1 MATQPTIFDDEP
13 ATSAEVNSIPQT
25 GGADVLDL
33 TKLWPDAFE
42 VPLSAG
48 GLPVLRKDMNAL
60 FATVLQN
67 VYFMQ
72 IGGVYLYQ
80 ADKIYTVGTRVLHG
94 TEFYKCIQVNGPTTS
109 AGVVAP
115 DSVAGVECWDRLV
128 CASQIETTPAG
139 IIVPFGGDVVPSGY
153 LDCNGAAVSRTGK
166 ARLFAAIGTKWGAG
180 DGVTTFNVPNLNDG
194 SYLKGAIN
202 AGIKSG
208 AVLPSLYATSNGA
221 HTHSTT
227 SDGAHTH
234 TRGTMN
240 ITGGIQTSDDIT
252 PWGAFYRSGYAGNEA
267 GGPGVQQIA
276 TFDAA
281 RSWTGATSW
290 NGAHTHTAQSAGAHT
305 HTVLNSNGVATGT
318 TVEPK
323 NATVK
328 FIIKE

>member
-1 MATQPTIFDDEP
+1 MATQPTIFDNEP
-13 ATSAEVNSIPQT
+13 ATSAEVNNIPQT

-60 FATVLQN
+60 FAAVLQN
-67 VYFMQ
+67 IYFMQ

-94 TEFYKCIQVNGPTTS
+94 TEFYKCIQVNGPATS
-109 AGVVAP
+109 AGIVAP
-115 DSVAGVECWDRLV
+115 DSVTGAECWDRLV

-180 DGVTTFNVPNLNDG
+180 DGSTTFNVPNLNDG
-194 SYLKGAIN
+194 SYLKGSLN
-202 AGIKSG
+202 AGTKGG
-208 AVLPSLYATSNGA
+208 AVLPSLYAASA
-221 HTHSTT
+221 
-227 SDGAHTH
+227 GAHTH
-234 TRGTMN
+234 TRGSMN
-240 ITGGIQTSDDIT
+240 ITGNFRTDRVGSRSADSIG
-252 PWGAFYRSGYAGNEA
+252 GAFTVSWTEQSINNA
-267 GGPGVQQIA
+267 PGE
-276 TFDAA
+276 TGKDLYFDFNAA
-281 RSWTGATSW
+281 RSWTGETSV
-290 NGAHTHTAQSAGAHT
+290 NGAHT
-305 HTVLNSNGVATGT
+305 HTVLNNNGVATGS

-323 NATVK
+323 NATVRY
-328 FIIKE
+328 IIKE

>member
-60 FATVLQN
+60 FAAVLQN

-94 TEFYKCIQVNGPTTS
+94 TEFYKCIQINGPTTS

-115 DSVAGVECWDRLV
+115 DSVTGAECWDRLV

-139 IIVPFGGDVVPSGY
+139 IIVPYGGDVVPSGY
-153 LDCNGAAVSRTGK
+153 LDCNGTAVSRTGQ
-166 ARLFAAIGTKWGAG
+166 ARLFAA
-180 DGVTTFNVPNLNDG
+180 TTFNVPNLNDG
-194 SYLKGAIN
+194 SFLKGAN
-202 AGIKSG
+202 SAGTKAS
-208 AVLPSLYATSNGA
+208 AVLPSLYAVS
-221 HTHSTT
+221 S
-227 SDGAHTH
+227 GAHTH
-234 TRGTMN
+234 TRGTME
-240 ITGGIQTSDDIT
+240 ISGSIYESGVGVSAIGS
-252 PWGAFYRSGYAGNEA
+252 GAFQIGGDTPSTYSGPSSRYHYKS
-267 GGPGVQQIA
+267 VSFIA
-276 TFDAA
+276 S
-281 RSWTGATSW
+281 RSWTGETSV
-290 NGAHTHTAQSAGAHT
+290 NGAHT

-323 NATVK
+323 NATVRY
-328 FIIKE
+328 IIKE

>member
-1 MATQPTIFDDEP
+1 MANQPAIFDDEP
-13 ATSAEVNSIPQT
+13 ATSAEVNNIPQS

-60 FATVLQN
+60 LAMLLQN

-72 IGGVYLYQ
+72 VGGVYLYQ

-115 DSVAGVECWDRLV
+115 DSVAGAQCWDRLV

-139 IIVPFGGDVVPSGY
+139 IIVPFAGDVIPSGY

-166 ARLFAAIGTKWGAG
+166 ARLFAAIGTKWGVG
-180 DGVTTFNVPNLNDG
+180 DGSTTFNVPNLNDG
-194 SYLKGAIN
+194 SYLKGSLN
-202 AGIKSG
+202 AGTKGG
-208 AVLPSLYATSNGA
+208 AVLPSLYATSAGA
-221 HTHSTT
+221 H
-227 SDGAHTH
+227 AH
-234 TRGTMN
+234 TRGSMN
-240 ITGGIQTSDDIT
+240 IVGSAQTGTISGGSLFWQSTS
-252 PWGAFYRSGYAGNEA
+252 GAFTRSEDYRSGYEQARQADGENWSQTF
-267 GGPGVQQIA
+267 G
-276 TFDAA
+276 FDAS
-281 RSWTGATSW
+281 RSWTGKTSL
-290 NGAHTHTAQSAGAHT
+290 NGAHT
-305 HTVLNSNGVATGT
+305 HTVLNSNGVATGS

-323 NATVK
+323 NATVRY
-328 FIIKE
+328 IIKE

>member
-33 TKLWPDAFE
+33 TKLWPGAFE

-60 FATVLQN
+60 LAMLLQN
-67 VYFMQ
+67 IYFMQ

-94 TEFYKCIQVNGPTTS
+94 TEFYKCIRVNGPTTS

-115 DSVAGVECWDRLV
+115 DSVTGAECWDRLV

-139 IIVPFGGDVVPSGY
+139 IIVPYGGDVIPSGY

-180 DGVTTFNVPNLNDG
+180 DGVTTFNVPNLNDD
-194 SYLKGAIN
+194 SFLKGSSS
-202 AGIKSG
+202 AGTKSG
-208 AVLPSLYATSNGA
+208 AILPSLYATSAGA
-221 HTHSTT
+221 H
-227 SDGAHTH
+227 AH

-240 ITGGIQTSDDIT
+240 ITGAFSNEALPGGVTGQAVLK
-252 PWGAFYRSGYAGNEA
+252 GAFY
-267 GGPGVQQIA
+267 GVVDGRGHIA
-276 TFDAA
+276 TTIESGNVLYEFDAA
-281 RSWTGATSW
+281 RSWTGETSL
-290 NGAHTHTAQSAGAHT
+290 NGVHT
-305 HTVLNSNGVATGT
+305 HTVLNNNGVATGT

-323 NATVK
+323 NATVRY
-328 FIIKE
+328 IIKE

>member
-1 MATQPTIFDDEP
+1 MANQPTIFDDEP
-13 ATSAEVNSIPQT
+13 ATSAEVNSIPQS

-60 FATVLQN
+60 FAAVLQN
-67 VYFMQ
+67 IYFMQ
-72 IGGVYLYQ
+72 IGGIYLYQ
-80 ADKIYTVGTRVLHG
+80 SDKIYTVGTRVLHG

-115 DSVAGVECWDRLV
+115 DSTTGAECWDRLV

-180 DGVTTFNVPNLNDG
+180 DGSTTFNVPNLNDG
-194 SYLKGAIN
+194 SYLKGSLN
-202 AGIKSG
+202 AGTKAG
-208 AVLPSLYATSNGA
+208 AVLPSLYATS
-221 HTHSTT
+221 S
-227 SDGAHTH
+227 GAHTH
-234 TRGTMN
+234 TRGTMEISGSIYN
-240 ITGGIQTSDDIT
+240 SGVGVSAIGS
-252 PWGAFYRSGYAGNEA
+252 GAFQIGGNTPSTYSDPSSQYPYKSVGFTA
-267 GGPGVQQIA
+267 S
-276 TFDAA
+276 
-281 RSWTGATSW
+281 RSWTGETSV
-290 NGAHTHTAQSAGAHT
+290 NGAHT
-305 HTVLNSNGVATGT
+305 HTVLNNNGVATGT

-323 NATVK
+323 NATVRY
-328 FIIKE
+328 IIKE

>member
-60 FATVLQN
+60 FAAVLQN
-67 VYFMQ
+67 IYFMQ
-72 IGGVYLYQ
+72 IGGIYLYQ

-94 TEFYKCIQVNGPTTS
+94 TEFYKCIQLNGPTTS

-115 DSVAGVECWDRLV
+115 DSVTGVECWDRLV

-194 SYLKGAIN
+194 SYLKGSN
-202 AGIKSG
+202 SAGTKAG
-208 AVLPSLYATSNGA
+208 AVLPSLYAASA
-221 HTHSTT
+221 
-227 SDGAHTH
+227 GAHTH
-234 TRGTMN
+234 TRGSMN
-240 ITGGIQTSDDIT
+240 ITASAQTGTISGGSVFWQATS
-252 PWGAFYRSGYAGNEA
+252 GAFTHSGEYQSGYEQARQAFFENWS
-267 GGPGVQQIA
+267 QTID
-276 TFDAA
+276 FNAA
-281 RSWTGATSW
+281 RSWTGETSW
-290 NGAHTHTAQSAGAHT
+290 NGAHTHT
-305 HTVLNSNGVATGT
+305 VLNNNGVATGS

-323 NATVK
+323 NATVRY
-328 FIIKE
+328 IIKE

>member
-1 MATQPTIFDDEP
+1 MANQPAIFDDEP

-42 VPLSAG
+42 VPLSMG

-60 FATVLQN
+60 LAMLLQN
-67 VYFMQ
+67 IYFMQ
-72 IGGVYLYQ
+72 IGGIYLYQ

-94 TEFYKCIQVNGPTTS
+94 TEFYKCIQANGPTTS

-115 DSVAGVECWDRLV
+115 DSVAGAECWDRLV

-139 IIVPFGGDVVPSGY
+139 IIVPYGGDVVPSGY

-180 DGVTTFNVPNLNDG
+180 NGSTTFNVPNLNDG
-194 SYLKGAIN
+194 SYLKGAN
-202 AGIKSG
+202 GAGTKAG
-208 AVLPSLYATSNGA
+208 AVLPSLYATSAGA
-221 HTHSTT
+221 H
-227 SDGAHTH
+227 AH

-240 ITGGIQTSDDIT
+240 ITGGIQTPDDIA
-252 PWGAFYRSGYAGNEA
+252 PWGAFYRSGYAGSET
-267 GGPGVQQIA
+267 GGLGSQQVAI
-276 TFDAA
+276 FDAA
-281 RSWTGATSW
+281 RSWTGETSV
-290 NGAHTHTAQSAGAHT
+290 NGAHT
-305 HTVLNSNGVATGT
+305 HTVLNNNGIATGT

-323 NATVK
+323 NATVRY
-328 FIIKE
+328 IIKE

>member
-60 FATVLQN
+60 FAAVLQN
-67 VYFMQ
+67 IYFMQ
-72 IGGVYLYQ
+72 IGGIYLYQ

-94 TEFYKCIQVNGPTTS
+94 TEFYKCIQVNGPATS
-109 AGVVAP
+109 AGIVAP
-115 DSVAGVECWDRLV
+115 DSTTGAECWDRLV

-180 DGVTTFNVPNLNDG
+180 DGSTTFNLPNLNDG
-194 SYLKGAIN
+194 SFLKGSGS
-202 AGIKSG
+202 AGTKGG
-208 AVLPSLYATSNGA
+208 AVLPSLYATS
-221 HTHSTT
+221 S
-227 SDGAHTH
+227 GAHTH
-234 TRGTMN
+234 TRGTMEISGSIYN
-240 ITGGIQTSDDIT
+240 SGVGVSAAGS
-252 PWGAFYRSGYAGNEA
+252 GAFQI
-267 GGPGVQQIA
+267 GGDTPSTYSDPFSQYPYKSVSFIA
-276 TFDAA
+276 S
-281 RSWTGATSW
+281 RSWTGETSW
-290 NGAHTHTAQSAGAHT
+290 NGAHTHT
-305 HTVLNSNGVATGT
+305 VFNNNGVATGS

>member
-1 MATQPTIFDDEP
+1 MANQPVIFDDEP

-48 GLPVLRKDMNAL
+48 GLPVLRKDLNAL
-60 FATVLQN
+60 LAMLLQN
-67 VYFMQ
+67 IYFMQ

-80 ADKIYTVGTRVLHG
+80 ADKVYTVGTRVLHG

-115 DSVAGVECWDRLV
+115 DSTTGAECWDRLV

-166 ARLFAAIGTKWGAG
+166 PRLFAAIGTKWGAG

-194 SYLKGAIN
+194 SYLKGSSS
-202 AGIKSG
+202 AGTKAG
-208 AVLPSLYATSNGA
+208 AVLPSLYAVNN
-221 HTHSTT
+221 
-227 SDGAHTH
+227 GAHTH

-240 ITGGIQTSDDIT
+240 ITGGIQTPDDVT
-252 PWGAFYRSGYAGNEA
+252 PWGAFYRSDYGGNES
-267 GGPGVQQIA
+267 GGSGHQQIV

-281 RSWTGATSW
+281 RTWTGETSW
-290 NGAHTHTAQSAGAHT
+290 NGAHT
-305 HTVLNSNGVATGT
+305 HTVLNSNGVATGS

-323 NATVK
+323 NATVRY
-328 FIIKE
+328 IIKE

>member
-115 DSVAGVECWDRLV
+115 DSVTGVKCWDRLV
-128 CASQIETTPAG
+128 CASQIKTTPAG

>member
-1 MATQPTIFDDEP
+1 MATQPTIFNDEP
-13 ATSAEVNSIPQT
+13 ATSAEVNSIPQS

-60 FATVLQN
+60 FAAVLQN

-94 TEFYKCIQVNGPTTS
+94 TEFYKCIQLNGPETE

-115 DSVAGVECWDRLV
+115 DSVTGADCWDRLV

-180 DGVTTFNVPNLNDG
+180 DGSTTFNVPNLNDG
-194 SYLKGAIN
+194 TYLKGSNSTGTKA
-202 AGIKSG
+202 G
-208 AVLPSLYATSNGA
+208 AVLPSLYAVSNGGHA
-221 HTHSTT
+221 
-227 SDGAHTH
+227 H
-234 TRGTMN
+234 TRGTMEISGSIYN
-240 ITGGIQTSDDIT
+240 SGVGVSAIGS
-252 PWGAFYRSGYAGNEA
+252 GAFQI
-267 GGPGVQQIA
+267 GGDTPSTYSDPSSQFQFKSVGFTA
-276 TFDAA
+276 S
-281 RSWTGATSW
+281 RSWTGETSW
-290 NGAHTHTAQSAGAHT
+290 NGAHTHT
-305 HTVLNSNGVATGT
+305 VLNNNGVATGS

-323 NATVK
+323 NATVR

>member
-1 MATQPTIFDDEP
+1 MATQPTIFDNEP
-13 ATSAEVNSIPQT
+13 ATSAEVNNIPQT

-60 FATVLQN
+60 FAAVLQN
-67 VYFMQ
+67 IYFMQ

-94 TEFYKCIQVNGPTTS
+94 TEFYKCIQVNGPATS
-109 AGVVAP
+109 AGIVAP
-115 DSVAGVECWDRLV
+115 DSVTGAECWDRLV

-180 DGVTTFNVPNLNDG
+180 DGSTTFNVPNLNDG
-194 SYLKGAIN
+194 SFLKGAN
-202 AGIKSG
+202 SAGTKAG
-208 AVLPSLYATSNGA
+208 AVLPSLYAASA
-221 HTHSTT
+221 
-227 SDGAHTH
+227 GAHTH

-240 ITGGIQTSDDIT
+240 ITASAQTGTISGGSLFWQSTS
-252 PWGAFYRSGYAGNEA
+252 GAFTSSWDYPSGYEQAKQADGENWSQTFA
-267 GGPGVQQIA
+267 
-276 TFDAA
+276 FDAA
-281 RSWTGATSW
+281 RSWTGETSV
-290 NGAHTHTAQSAGAHT
+290 NGAHT
-305 HTVLNSNGVATGT
+305 HTVLNGNGVATGT

-323 NATVK
+323 NATVRY
-328 FIIKE
+328 IIKE

>member
-1 MATQPTIFDDEP
+1 MAKQPTIFDDEP
-13 ATSAEVNSIPQT
+13 ATSAEVNSIPQS

-42 VPLSAG
+42 VPFSAG

-60 FATVLQN
+60 LAMLLQN
-67 VYFMQ
+67 IYFMQ
-72 IGGVYLYQ
+72 IGGIYLYQ

-94 TEFYKCIQVNGPTTS
+94 TEFYKCIQINGPTTS

-115 DSVAGVECWDRLV
+115 DSTTGAECWDRLV

-139 IIVPFGGDVVPSGY
+139 IIVPFGGDVVPAGY
-153 LDCNGAAVSRTGK
+153 LDCNGATVSRTGK

-180 DGVTTFNVPNLNDG
+180 DGSTTFNVPNLNDG
-194 SYLKGAIN
+194 SFLKGAN
-202 AGIKSG
+202 SAGTKGG
-208 AVLPSLYATSNGA
+208 AVLPSLYAAS
-221 HTHSTT
+221 S
-227 SDGAHTH
+227 GAHTH

-240 ITGGIQTSDDIT
+240 ITGGIQTPDDIT

-267 GGPGVQQIA
+267 GGSGSQQVA
-276 TFDAA
+276 TFDAS
-281 RSWTGATSW
+281 RSWTGETSV
-290 NGAHTHTAQSAGAHT
+290 NGDHT
-305 HTVLNSNGVATGT
+305 HTVLNNNGVATGS

>member
-1 MATQPTIFDDEP
+1 MANQPAIFDDEP
-13 ATSAEVNSIPQT
+13 ATSAEVNSIPQS

-60 FATVLQN
+60 LAMLLQN
-67 VYFMQ
+67 IYFMQ

-94 TEFYKCIQVNGPTTS
+94 TEFYKCIQINGPTTS

-115 DSVAGVECWDRLV
+115 DSTTGAECWDRLV

-139 IIVPFGGDVVPSGY
+139 IIVPFGGNIVPAGY

-180 DGVTTFNVPNLNDG
+180 DGSTTFNVPNLNDG
-194 SYLKGAIN
+194 SFLKGAN
-202 AGIKSG
+202 SAGTKTG
-208 AVLPSLYATSNGA
+208 AVLPSLYAAS
-221 HTHSTT
+221 S
-227 SDGAHTH
+227 GAHTH
-234 TRGTMN
+234 TRGSMN
-240 ITGGIQTSDDIT
+240 ITASAQTGTISGGSLFWQKTS
-252 PWGAFYRSGYAGNEA
+252 GAFTHSWDYPSGYEQARQADGENWS
-267 GGPGVQQIA
+267 QTID
-276 TFDAA
+276 FNAA
-281 RSWTGATSW
+281 RSWTGATSM
-290 NGAHTHTAQSAGAHT
+290 NGAHT
-305 HTVLNSNGVATGT
+305 HTVLNNNGVATGT

-323 NATVK
+323 NASVK
-328 FIIKE
+328 YIIKE

>member
-60 FATVLQN
+60 LAMLLQN
-67 VYFMQ
+67 IYFMQ

-115 DSVAGVECWDRLV
+115 DSATGAECWDRLV

-139 IIVPFGGDVVPSGY
+139 IIVPYGGDIVPSGY

-180 DGVTTFNVPNLNDG
+180 DGVTTFNLPNLNDG
-194 SYLKGAIN
+194 SYLKGSSS
-202 AGIKSG
+202 AGTKGG
-208 AVLPSLYATSNGA
+208 AVLPSLYATSA
-221 HTHSTT
+221 
-227 SDGAHTH
+227 GAHTH
-234 TRGTMN
+234 TRGTMEISGSIYN
-240 ITGGIQTSDDIT
+240 SGVGVSAIGS
-252 PWGAFYRSGYAGNEA
+252 GAFQI
-267 GGPGVQQIA
+267 GGDTPSTYSDPSSQYPYKSVGFTA
-276 TFDAA
+276 S
-281 RSWTGATSW
+281 RSWTGETSW
-290 NGAHTHTAQSAGAHT
+290 NGAHTHTVT
-305 HTVLNSNGVATGT
+305 NSNGVATGT

-323 NATVK
+323 NATVRY
-328 FIIKE
+328 IIKE

>member
-60 FATVLQN
+60 LAMLLQN

-72 IGGVYLYQ
+72 VGGVYLYD
-80 ADKIYTVGTRVLHG
+80 ATKVYTVGTRVLHG
-94 TEFYKCIQVNGPTTS
+94 TEFYKCIQVNGPATS
-109 AGVVAP
+109 VGIVAP
-115 DSVAGVECWDRLV
+115 DSEDGTECWDRLV

-153 LDCNGAAVSRTGK
+153 LDCNGATVSRTGK

-194 SYLKGAIN
+194 SYLKGAVN

-208 AVLPSLYATSNGA
+208 AVLPSLYAVSN
-221 HTHSTT
+221 
-227 SDGAHTH
+227 GAHTH
-234 TRGTMN
+234 TRGSMN
-240 ITGGIQTSDDIT
+240 ITASAQTGTISGSSAFWQST
-252 PWGAFYRSGYAGNEA
+252 SGAFTRSGEYQAGYEQAKQADGENWSQTF
-267 GGPGVQQIA
+267 G
-276 TFDAA
+276 FDAS
-281 RSWTGATSW
+281 RSWTGATSS
-290 NGAHTHTAQSAGAHT
+290 NGAHT

-323 NATVK
+323 NATVRY
-328 FIIKE
+328 IIKE

>member
-1 MATQPTIFDDEP
+1 M
-13 ATSAEVNSIPQT
+13 
-25 GGADVLDL
+25 

-60 FATVLQN
+60 FAAVLQN
-67 VYFMQ
+67 IYFMQ
-72 IGGVYLYQ
+72 VGGIYLYQ

-94 TEFYKCIQVNGPTTS
+94 TEFYKCIRLNGPTTS

-115 DSVAGVECWDRLV
+115 DSVTGAECWDRLV

-139 IIVPFGGDVVPSGY
+139 IIVPFGGDIVPSGY

-180 DGVTTFNVPNLNDG
+180 DGSTTFNVPNLNDG
-194 SYLKGAIN
+194 SFLKGSSS
-202 AGIKSG
+202 AGTKSG
-208 AVLPSLYATSNGA
+208 AVLPSLYAVSNG
-221 HTHSTT
+221 
-227 SDGAHTH
+227 GHTH

-240 ITGGIQTSDDIT
+240 ITGGIQTPDDIA
-252 PWGAFYRSGYAGNEA
+252 PWGAFYRSGYAGNES
-267 GGPGVQQIA
+267 GGPGAQQVA

-281 RSWTGATSW
+281 RTWTGETSW
-290 NGAHTHTAQSAGAHT
+290 NGAHTHT
-305 HTVLNSNGVATGT
+305 VLNNNGVATGT

-323 NATVK
+323 NATVRY
-328 FIIKE
+328 IIKE

>member
-13 ATSAEVNSIPQT
+13 ATSAEVNNIPQS

-60 FATVLQN
+60 LAMLLRN
-67 VYFMQ
+67 IYFMQ

-115 DSVAGVECWDRLV
+115 DSVAGAECWDRLV

-153 LDCNGAAVSRTGK
+153 LDCNGATVSRTGK

-194 SYLKGAIN
+194 SFLKGSSS
-202 AGIKSG
+202 AGTKGG
-208 AVLPSLYATSNGA
+208 AVLPSLYTASAGT
-221 HTHSTT
+221 
-227 SDGAHTH
+227 HTH
-234 TRGTMN
+234 TRGSMN
-240 ITGGIQTSDDIT
+240 ITASAQTGTISGGSQFWQSTS
-252 PWGAFYRSGYAGNEA
+252 GAFTNSGDYPSGYEQVRQDEGANWS
-267 GGPGVQQIA
+267 QTID
-276 TFDAA
+276 FNAA
-281 RSWTGATSW
+281 RSWTGETSW
-290 NGAHTHTAQSAGAHT
+290 AGDHT
-305 HTVLNSNGVATGT
+305 HTVLNNNGVATGT

-323 NATVK
+323 NTTVRY
-328 FIIKE
+328 IIKE